1 MRFLALWNPFVF
13 VGYDIASKQQIK
25 ETIRELYS
33 SKPHITATIGFSFAG
48 LSAAMS
54 GAAWTGAVATLIV
67 LSCLM
72 FRIWM
77 EHHFHARSP
86 EEVGGKWVRLFVFG
100 SLLSG
105 FGWGLSGALLLYG
118 TSAETQAITM
128 GIACA
133 ILQGAAGR
141 AYMTPGTALI
151 NISLV
156 IGQMSIGAFA
166 EGNYIYV
173 PAFLL
178 YFTFLASFIRQMVDN
193 RLRQLNAEQTAERLF
208 REITEKNELLRIANE
223 RLATKAYEDPLTGLA
238 NRRKFDLALAES
250 LAVAGDTRSTISLMM
265 IDVDHFKAFNDT
277 YGHQSGDECLQLIAR
292 AISSSLA
299 GRDSL
304 VARYGG
310 EEFVVIV
317 KGEAPDMAI
326 AIAERICLAV
336 RLTSLDALPNAPP
349 RQTISIGLASSGA
362 GIPKTREAMLAA
374 ADAALYEAKKGGRN
388 RVCVHRGPCR
398 QHEQA
403 GQGPALRRGKT
414 GLNHT
419 TIAAALARPAPPLA
433 TCRDAPV
440 PSRQV

>member
-1 MRFLALWNPFVF
+1 
-13 VGYDIASKQQIK
+13 
-25 ETIRELYS
+25 
-33 SKPHITATIGFSFAG
+33 
-48 LSAAMS
+48 
-54 GAAWTGAVATLIV
+54 
-67 LSCLM
+67 
-72 FRIWM
+72 
-77 EHHFHARSP
+77 
-86 EEVGGKWVRLFVFG
+86 
-100 SLLSG
+100 
-105 FGWGLSGALLLYG
+105 
-118 TSAETQAITM
+118 
-128 GIACA
+128 
-133 ILQGAAGR
+133 
-141 AYMTPGTALI
+141 
-151 NISLV
+151 
-156 IGQMSIGAFA
+156 MSIGAFA

-250 LAVAGDTRSTISLMM
+250 LAVAGDTGSTISLMM

-336 RLTSLDALPNAPP
+336 RLTSLDSLPNAPP

-362 GIPKTREAMLAA
+362 GISKTREAMLAA

-388 RVCVHRGPCR
+388 RVCVHRGPGR
-398 QHEQA
+398 QHEQE
-403 GQGPALRRGKT
+403 QDRG
-414 GLNHT
+414 LPFD
-419 TIAAALARPAPPLA
+419 AA
-433 TCRDAPV
+433 
-440 PSRQV
+440 RQA

>member
-48 LSAAMS
+48 LSAALS

-77 EHHFHARSP
+77 EHHFRACSP

-250 LAVAGDTRSTISLMM
+250 LAVAGDTGSTISLMM

-317 KGEAPDMAI
+317 KGEAPAMAT

-362 GIPKTREAMLAA
+362 GISKTREAMLAA

-388 RVCVHRGPCR
+388 RVCVHPGSGR
-398 QHEQA
+398 QHEQE
-403 GQGPALRRGKT
+403 QERDRVLPFD
-414 GLNHT
+414 
-419 TIAAALARPAPPLA
+419 AA
-433 TCRDAPV
+433 
-440 PSRQV
+440 RQA